1 MLTPKQEKFV
11 QAYHKLGSQ
20 RKAYRA
26 AYDAKNTSDRVAD
39 NKACGLLKI
48 RVRLAELQAK
58 VAAKTEITVET
69 ITKML
74 ASSYQKASSAGQHGP
89 ATQAAMGLAKVHGL
103 IIDKS
108 TVTVTK
114 HDEALD
120 DLE

>member
-39 NKACGLLKI
+39 NKACGLLKRDDI

-103 IIDKS
+103 IID
-108 TVTVTK
+108 
-114 HDEALD
+114 
-120 DLE
+120 